1 MSRLLT
7 LSAAAMVAIIAMPA
21 AAQDRP
27 AQGPAQPPEYR
38 VNQLIIY
45 GEDPCPQ
52 SDDNTINVCARLAES
67 ERYRTPPRL
76 RNVNSPA
83 NESWTNRAE
92 SLEVL
97 GAFGPLSCTP
107 TGLGG
112 DNGCTL
118 EMIEAA
124 YAERAQGSDVRM
136 GQLVAEARA
145 ERLSEIDGNAALT
158 QARVEE
164 LERAEFER
172 RRAAQGETLPDE
184 EGPPPVL
191 VDSSRIPAEPPA
203 VPPTRDD

>member
-7 LSAAAMVAIIAMPA
+7 LSAAALAAITAMPA
-21 AAQDRP
+21 AAQERP

-38 VNQLIIY
+38 VNQLIVY

-52 SDDNTINVCARLAES
+52 SDENTINVCARLAES

-83 NESWTNRAE
+83 NESWTNRAG

-112 DNGCTL
+112 DHGCTL
-118 EMIEAA
+118 DMIERA
-124 YAERAQGSDVRM
+124 YAERAQGTDVRM

-145 ERLSEIDGNAALT
+145 ERLAEIDDNAALT

-172 RRAAQGETLPDE
+172 RRAAQGQALPDE

-191 VDSSRIPAEPPA
+191 VDPSRIPDEPPA
-203 VPPTRDD
+203 VPATRDD